1 VNAKFARVLFGAALA
16 LYILWF
22 VALVTMAVVS
32 GQRPV
37 SATTNPAPATSP
49 RSLNERMASPL
60 LIPC

>member
-1 VNAKFARVLFGAALA
+1 MNAKSARVLFGEALA

-37 SATTNPAPATSP
+37 SATTNPAPAPASSP
-49 RSLNERMASPL
+49 AAP
-60 LIPC
+60 